1 MVSVVVRGAPGA
13 EPAAESAVVAAGG
26 TVVRPL
32 RIIDGLAAR
41 VPADAVARLRT
52 SPSVREI
59 TPDRPLHLQSLPQSS
74 SSSSSSGYNQR
85 TDVGSAFNTTLM
97 TGAQAYWQSGYT
109 GRGIDIAL
117 IDSGVVPVNGLR
129 ASGKVVNGPDL
140 SFESQASNLR
150 YRDTFGHGTHMAGLI
165 AGRDDSAIPGRY
177 AGDSVNFI
185 GMAPD
190 ARIVS
195 IKVADAR
202 GNTDVSQVLAAIDW
216 VVQHRADPG
225 MNIRVVSMSFGTDSY
240 QSYLYDP
247 LTYAAETAW
256 HNGIVVVAAAG
267 NSGWKTGLIDPADDP
282 YVIAVGAADTRGT
295 PWTSSH
301 VVATFSA
308 GGDGNRN
315 PDLVAPGIHLESLR
329 DTNSYLDAT
338 YPGARITS
346 RFFRGSGTSQATAV
360 VAGAAALIL
369 SQNPLL
375 PPDQVKSL
383 LTSSATPLPR
393 QPAVMQG
400 AGEIDLW
407 RALHAVPPLFA
418 EVWAPSTGTGSLEGA
433 RGSLHVSH
441 NGVALRG
448 ETDIMG
454 SPVNTAMLAWGLS
467 HDTAWAGGSFNGVVW
482 AGQGWAGNE
491 WASAAWTGNTW
502 AGDTWSSAQW
512 SSAQWS
518 SDQWSSAQWSSAQ
531 WSSAQWSSAQW
542 SSAQWS
548 SAQWG

>member
-1 MVSVVVRGAPGA
+1 
-13 EPAAESAVVAAGG
+13 
-26 TVVRPL
+26 
-32 RIIDGLAAR
+32 
-41 VPADAVARLRT
+41 
-52 SPSVREI
+52 
-59 TPDRPLHLQSLPQSS
+59 
-74 SSSSSSGYNQR
+74 
-85 TDVGSAFNTTLM
+85 
-97 TGAQAYWQSGYT
+97 
-109 GRGIDIAL
+109 
-117 IDSGVVPVNGLR
+117 
-129 ASGKVVNGPDL
+129 
-140 SFESQASNLR
+140 
-150 YRDTFGHGTHMAGLI
+150 
-165 AGRDDSAIPGRY
+165 
-177 AGDSVNFI
+177 
-185 GMAPD
+185 
-190 ARIVS
+190 
-195 IKVADAR
+195 
-202 GNTDVSQVLAAIDW
+202 
-216 VVQHRADPG
+216 
-225 MNIRVVSMSFGTDSY
+225 
-240 QSYLYDP
+240 
-247 LTYAAETAW
+247 YAAETAW

-375 PPDQVKSL
+375 PPDQVTSL

-502 AGDTWSSAQW
+502 AGDTWSSAQ
-512 SSAQWS
+512 
-518 SDQWSSAQWSSAQ
+518 
-531 WSSAQWSSAQW
+531 
-542 SSAQWS
+542 
-548 SAQWG
+548 